1 MGLFVDILIEEVIE
15 HENYIIDENKQP
27 FKLISKNKKEGK
39 TSKTVIYS
47 KGTNYENIYNDII
60 KIYIEKKIMI

>member
-1 MGLFVDILIEEVIE
+1 MGLFVDTLIEEVIK

-27 FKLISKNKKEGK
+27 FKLILKNKKEGK

-47 KGTNYENIYNDII
+47 KSTNYENIYNDII
-60 KIYIEKKIMI
+60 KIYIEKRK